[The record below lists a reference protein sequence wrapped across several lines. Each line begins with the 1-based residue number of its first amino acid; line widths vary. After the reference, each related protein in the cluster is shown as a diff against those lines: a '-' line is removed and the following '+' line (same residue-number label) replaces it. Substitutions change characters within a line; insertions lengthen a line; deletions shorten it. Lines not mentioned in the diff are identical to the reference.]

1 MIKDTCIKQSLTVV
15 LVVICQLCAAQKN
28 QDTAAIIS
36 AFNRVMEFAVQPD
49 LYYTSTTSMHSIPAI
64 RIPGSTPVLHNVFYK
79 VNNDLYYGNEQEEVY
94 LQDSLMITINHIRK
108 TILINKVDVA
118 TKEKMDL
125 MPLKKASMQ
134 KMLREHFVISQQQ
147 RQGDTLA
154 ITIHSHDRTELGNMA
169 NTEMVV
175 LYSKPSYLPY
185 AMQVTQQMRQP
196 ASEQLLAVLNSQGLM
211 TQTTLTE
218 TQGVKYIYMSQT
230 ATINFS
236 AIETSGKKSKDMPV
250 WKNSLSFD
258 EQLQSFKGTNKCAEY
273 EVTQNF

>member
-1 MIKDTCIKQSLTVV
+1 MIKNMCIKRSLMVL
-15 LVVICQLCAAQKN
+15 LVVICQLCNAQER
-28 QDTAAIIS
+28 QDTTASIK
-36 AFNRVMEFAVQPD
+36 AFNKVMEFAVQPD
-49 LYYTSTTSMHSIPAI
+49 LYYTSTTSIHSVPAI
-64 RIPGSTPVLHNVFYK
+64 RVPGNTAVLHNVFYK

-94 LQDSLMITINHIRK
+94 LQDSVMITVNHIRK

-134 KMLREHFVISQQQ
+134 KMLRERFVISQQK

-154 ITIHSHDRTELGNMA
+154 ITIRSQDRTNLGNMA

-175 LYSKPSYLPY
+175 LYSKPGYLPY
-185 AMQVTQQMRQP
+185 AMEVTQQMRQP

-218 TQGVKYIYMSQT
+218 TQGVKYINMSQT

-236 AIETSGKKSKDMPV
+236 AIETSGKKSREMPL
-250 WKNSLSFD
+250 WKSSLVFD
-258 EQLQSFKGTNKCAEY
+258 DQLQSFKGINKCAEY